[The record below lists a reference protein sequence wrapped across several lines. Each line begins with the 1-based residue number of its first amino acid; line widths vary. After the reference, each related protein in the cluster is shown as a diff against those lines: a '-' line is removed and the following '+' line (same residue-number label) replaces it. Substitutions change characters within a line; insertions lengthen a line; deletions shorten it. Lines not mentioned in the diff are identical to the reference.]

1 MKKGRLRDK
10 EVSSF
15 LGLSE
20 YIKRCELKSLL
31 DYCVSDIHKDKNKV
45 FVRSHFRRY
54 PKKRPIPESV
64 N

>member
-1 MKKGRLRDK
+1 MTYGGQRDK
-10 EVSSF
+10 EDSSF

-20 YIKRCELKSLL
+20 YIKKCELKSLL